1 MSRNE
6 LLHQLR
12 VLSSGT
18 IAHLIGDCRYKAI
31 DAAQAAWLD
40 IAADELS
47 ADELKSIHSWMDF
60 VNQILPA

>member
-18 IAHLIGDCRYKAI
+18 IAHLIGDCHYKAI

>member
-18 IAHLIGDCRYKAI
+18 IAHIIGDCRYKAI

-47 ADELKSIHSWMDF
+47 ADELKTIDSWIDF